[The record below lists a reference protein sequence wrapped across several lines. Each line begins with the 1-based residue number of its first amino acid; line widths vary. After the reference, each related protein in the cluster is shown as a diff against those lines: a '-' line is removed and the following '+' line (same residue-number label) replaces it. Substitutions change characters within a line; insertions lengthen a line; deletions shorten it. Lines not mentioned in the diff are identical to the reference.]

1 MLEDIRYGARMLVKN
16 PGFTLVAALSLAIGI
31 GATTTV
37 FGLLNAMLLRP
48 LPVRDAATL
57 VSVNKPTSDGNVQI
71 HTISYPDYLDYR
83 AGTTNV
89 FTDVIAWTE
98 VPASVELSGQVE
110 QSYGMLV
117 SGNYFP
123 TLGPRVTLGRL
134 IQPDEDGA
142 PGASPVV
149 VLSFAFWQGR
159 FAGDS
164 SIIGKVVA
172 LNGHPF
178 TVIGVTAPGFTSTYG
193 AFAPAFYAPL
203 MMQEQLVARPGI
215 LSRRGYSNLKI
226 TARLKPGV
234 TREQAHAALNVVDAQ
249 VEAASPQIG
258 ETSRRPNLGVQLAPV
273 GAYPGSMLVA
283 VLGIA
288 ALLLGIV
295 GSVLLIACAN
305 VAGMLLARA
314 TVRRREI
321 AVRLAVGASRGRL
334 IRQLLTESSL
344 LFLTAGTLGVLMTVW
359 LTSLIRTIPVP
370 VAIPFALEAQ
380 IDWRVLGFTLLLA
393 LGTGIVFGLA
403 PAFEASRTDLQSVL
417 KDSVASAG
425 IRRSRLRQAFVIGQI
440 SLSLVLL
447 VGAGLAAR
455 ALSYGQTVYP
465 GTNPETVMTATINP
479 EPLGYSVPQ
488 GRVLYQQLIENLEA
502 LPTIEAASVVRGLPI
517 GMGYGRSGITVEDA
531 AELGSLEIES
541 NTVGPRYF
549 ETVGMRVVNG
559 REFTAAD
566 RDGAPPVVVING
578 AMVRRFWPNVSPL
591 GKRVRFDERG
601 WAEVIGVVE
610 DGRFRLAGQA
620 PLPMVYSPFAQSSS
634 ENLGMT
640 LVMRYRGDQNAVL
653 ADLRREVKALDA
665 RVPLQFP
672 MTLQTAVETVTLPW
686 KIAGVIAQGFG
697 LLGLALAALGIYGLV
712 AYTVSQRTREIGVR
726 VALGAAPADI
736 RKLVVGQG
744 LRLAV
749 VGVAIGL
756 VLSFGVT
763 RALAAALFG
772 ISTSD
777 PLTYVATAVILA
789 VTAIAASYVPARNAT
804 RTDPLVALR
813 QD

>member
-1 MLEDIRYGARMLVKN
+1 MLEDIRYGARMLVKH
-16 PGFTLVAALSLAIGI
+16 PGFTLVAILSLSIGI

-71 HTISYPDYLDYR
+71 HTISHPDYVDYR

-89 FTDVIAWTE
+89 FSDVIAWTE

-110 QSYGMLV
+110 QAYGMLV
-117 SGNYFP
+117 SGNYFS
-123 TLGPRVTLGRL
+123 TLAPRVTLGRL
-134 IQPDEDGA
+134 ILPDEDRV
-142 PGASPVV
+142 PGESPVV
-149 VLSFAFWQGR
+149 VLSYAFWQGR
-159 FAGDS
+159 FASDS
-164 SIIGKVVA
+164 TIVGKMVT

-178 TVIGVTAPGFTSTYG
+178 TVVGVTSPGFTSTYG
-193 AFAPAFYAPL
+193 AFAPAFYSPL
-203 MMQEQLVARPGI
+203 AMQEQLVARPGI
-215 LSRRGYSNLKI
+215 LNHRGYSNLKI

-234 TREQAHAALNVVDAQ
+234 TREQAHAALNLVDAQ

-258 ETSRRPNLGVQLAPV
+258 GTSLRPNLGVQLAPV

-288 ALLLGIV
+288 ALLMGIV

-314 TVRRREI
+314 SVRRREM
-321 AVRLAVGASRGRL
+321 AVRLAVGAGRRRL
-334 IRQLLTESSL
+334 IRQLLTESTL
-344 LFLTAGTLGVLMTVW
+344 LFVVAATLGVLLTFW
-359 LTSLIRTIPVP
+359 LTRLIATIPVP
-370 VAIPFALEAQ
+370 VAIPFALDVQ
-380 IDWRVLGFTLLLA
+380 IDWRVLFFTLLLA

-403 PAFEASRTDLQSVL
+403 PALEASRTDLQSVL
-417 KDSVASAG
+417 KDAVTVG
-425 IRRSRLRQAFVIGQI
+425 FKRSRLRQAFVVGQI
-440 SLSLVLL
+440 SLSLILL
-447 VGAGLAAR
+447 VGAGLATR

-465 GTNPETVMTATINP
+465 GTNPETVMTATLNP
-479 EPLGYSVPQ
+479 EPLGYSVPRA
-488 GRVLYQQLIENLEA
+488 RVFYQQLIENLDA
-502 LPTIEAASVVRGLPI
+502 LPAIEATSMVRGLPI
-517 GMGYGRSGITVEDA
+517 GMGYGRSGMTIEDA
-531 AELGSLEIES
+531 VELGSVEIES

-566 RDGAPPVVVING
+566 RDGAPEVVVVNS
-578 AMVRRFWPNVSPL
+578 AMVRQFWPNASPL
-591 GKRVRFDERG
+591 GKRLRFDERG
-601 WAEVIGVVE
+601 WAEVVGVVE
-610 DGRFRLAGQA
+610 DGRFRLAGQSA
-620 PLPMVYSPFAQSSS
+620 LPMVYRPFAQSAS
-634 ENLGMT
+634 ENVGMT
-640 LVMRYRGDQNAVL
+640 MVMRYRGDRDAVL
-653 ADLRREVKALDA
+653 ADLRRAVKELDA
-665 RVPLQFP
+665 RLPLQYP
-672 MTLQTAVETVTLPW
+672 MTLQAAVEAVTLPW
-686 KIAGVIAQGFG
+686 KIAGSIAQGFG

-744 LRLAV
+744 LRLAA

-756 VLSFGVT
+756 LLSFGVT
-763 RALAAALFG
+763 RALAAMLFG
-772 ISTSD
+772 VSASD
-777 PLTYVATAVILA
+777 PLTYVVTAVVLA
-789 VTAIAASYVPARNAT
+789 AVAMAASYFPARNAT

>member
-1 MLEDIRYGARMLVKN
+1 MLEDIRYGVRMLVKN

-48 LPVRDAATL
+48 LPVRDAETL

-71 HTISYPDYLDYR
+71 HTISYPDYADYR

-98 VPASVELSGQVE
+98 VPASVELSGQLE
-110 QSYGMLV
+110 QTYGMLV

-123 TLGPRVTLGRL
+123 TLAPRVALGRL
-134 IQPDEDGA
+134 IQPDEDRA

-159 FAGDS
+159 FASDS

-178 TVIGVTAPGFTSTYG
+178 TVIGVTSPGFTSTYG

-203 MMQEQLVARPGI
+203 TMQEQLVARPGV

-234 TREQAHAALNVVDAQ
+234 TREQAHAALNLVDAQ

-258 ETSRRPNLGVQLAPV
+258 ETSRRPNLGVELAPI
-273 GAYPGSMLVA
+273 GAYPGNMLVA

-288 ALLLGIV
+288 ALLMGIV

-314 TVRRREI
+314 TVRRREM
-321 AVRLAVGASRGRL
+321 AVRLAVGAGRRRL
-334 IRQLLTESSL
+334 IRQLLTESTL
-344 LFLTAGTLGVLMTVW
+344 LFVAAATLGVFLTFW
-359 LTSLIRTIPVP
+359 LTRLIATIPVP
-370 VAIPFALEAQ
+370 VAIPFALDVQ

-403 PAFEASRTDLQSVL
+403 PALEASRTDLQSVL
-417 KDSVASAG
+417 KDGVTAG
-425 IRRSRLRQAFVIGQI
+425 FKRSRLRQAFVVGQI
-440 SLSLVLL
+440 SLSLILL

-455 ALSYGQTVYP
+455 ALSYGQSVYP
-465 GTNPETVMTATINP
+465 GTNPETVMTATLNP

-502 LPTIEAASVVRGLPI
+502 LPAIEAASMVRGLPI

-531 AELGSLEIES
+531 ADLGSLEIES

-549 ETVGMRVVNG
+549 ETVGVRVVDG
-559 REFTAAD
+559 REFRVAD
-566 RDGAPPVVVING
+566 RAGAPQVAVVNG
-578 AMVRRFWPNVSPL
+578 AMVRRFWPNASPL
-591 GKRVRFDERG
+591 GKRVRFDEQG
-601 WAEVIGVVE
+601 WAEVVGVVE

-620 PLPMVYSPFAQSSS
+620 PLPMVYRPFAQSAS
-634 ENLGMT
+634 ENLDMT
-640 LVMRYRGDQNAVL
+640 LVMRYRGDKNAVL
-653 ADLRREVKALDA
+653 ADLRREVKELDA
-665 RVPLQFP
+665 RLPLQYP
-672 MTLQTAVETVTLPW
+672 MTLQAAVEAVTLPW
-686 KIAGVIAQGFG
+686 KVAGSIAQGFG

-712 AYTVSQRTREIGVR
+712 SYTVSQRTREIGVR
-726 VALGAAPADI
+726 VALGAAPKDI
-736 RKLVVGQG
+736 RKLVVNQG

-749 VGVAIGL
+749 IGVAIGL

-772 ISTSD
+772 ISASD
-777 PLTYVATAVILA
+777 PLTYVGTAVVLA
-789 VTAIAASYVPARNAT
+789 IVAMAASYFPARNAT
-804 RTDPLVALR
+804 KTDPLVALR

>member
-1 MLEDIRYGARMLVKN
+1 MLEDLRYGARMLVKN

-48 LPVRDAATL
+48 LPVRDVATL
-57 VSVNKPTSDGNVQI
+57 VSVNKPTSDGNLQI
-71 HTISYPDYLDYR
+71 ETISYPDYRDYI

-89 FTDVIAWTE
+89 FSDVIAWTE
-98 VPASVELSGQVE
+98 VPASVELSGQLE
-110 QSYGMLV
+110 QAYGMLV

-123 TLGPRVTLGRL
+123 TLGPRVALGRL
-134 IQPDEDGA
+134 IQPDEDRA

-159 FAGDS
+159 FASDS

-178 TVIGVTAPGFTSTYG
+178 TVIGVTGPGFTSTYG

-203 MMQEQLVARPGI
+203 TMQEQLVARPGI
-215 LSRRGYSNLKI
+215 LNHRGYSNLKI

-234 TREQAHAALNVVDAQ
+234 TREQAHAALNIIDAQ
-249 VEAASPQIG
+249 IEAASPQVG
-258 ETSRRPNLGVQLAPV
+258 ETSLRPNLGVQLAPI

-288 ALLLGIV
+288 AGLMGIV

-305 VAGMLLARA
+305 VAGMLMARA
-314 TVRRREI
+314 TVRRREM
-321 AVRLAVGASRGRL
+321 AVRLAVGAGRRRL

-344 LFLTAGTLGVLMTVW
+344 LFLIAGSLGVLLTFW
-359 LTSLIRTIPVP
+359 LTSLIATIPVP

-403 PAFEASRTDLQSVL
+403 PALEASRTDLQSVL
-417 KDSVASAG
+417 KDSASTAG
-425 IRRSRLRQAFVIGQI
+425 TRRSRLRHAFVIGQI

-465 GTNPETVMTATINP
+465 GTNPETVLTATLNP
-479 EPLGYSVPQ
+479 EPLGYSVAQ
-488 GRVLYQQLIENLEA
+488 GRVLYQRLVENLEA
-502 LPTIEAASVVRGLPI
+502 LPAIEATSMVRGLPI

-531 AELGSLEIES
+531 ADQGSLEIES

-549 ETVGMRVVNG
+549 ETVGVRVVNG

-566 RDGAPPVVVING
+566 RDGAPQVAVING
-578 AMVRRFWPNVSPL
+578 AMARRFWPNANPL
-591 GKRVRFDERG
+591 GKRLRFDEQG
-601 WAEVIGVVE
+601 WAEVVGVVE
-610 DGRFRLAGQA
+610 DGRFRVAGQA
-620 PLPMVYSPFAQSSS
+620 PSPMVYRAFSQSSS
-634 ENLGMT
+634 ENLDMT
-640 LVMRYRGDQNAVL
+640 LVMRYRGDKNAVL

-665 RVPLQFP
+665 RLPLQYP
-672 MTLQTAVETVTLPW
+672 MTLQAAVEAVTLPW
-686 KIAGVIAQGFG
+686 KIAGSIAQGFG

-736 RKLVVGQG
+736 RKLVVNQG

-749 VGVAIGL
+749 IGVAIGL

-763 RALAAALFG
+763 RVLAAALFG
-772 ISTSD
+772 ISASD
-777 PLTYVATAVILA
+777 PLTYVGTAVVLA
-789 VTAIAASYVPARNAT
+789 VVAMAASYVPARNAT